1 MKNARPQKEETGAQ
15 TSAFYIDNP
24 REHRTLE
31 VLIKRS
37 AISRHDLDQLIGAE
51 NSPDVIMRMRRKYG
65 LDIDMEK
72 RSFIDRDGCKV
83 RIGWYSL
90 SAADRPKAIAALN
103 CRG

>member
-1 MKNARPQKEETGAQ
+1 MKNARPQESG
-15 TSAFYIDNP
+15 TSAGTAQFYIDNP

-31 VLIKRS
+31 VLIKHS

-72 RSFIDRDGCKV
+72 RPFIDRDGCKV
-83 RIGWYSL
+83 RIGFYSL
-90 SAADRPKAIAALN
+90 SAADRAKAIAALN